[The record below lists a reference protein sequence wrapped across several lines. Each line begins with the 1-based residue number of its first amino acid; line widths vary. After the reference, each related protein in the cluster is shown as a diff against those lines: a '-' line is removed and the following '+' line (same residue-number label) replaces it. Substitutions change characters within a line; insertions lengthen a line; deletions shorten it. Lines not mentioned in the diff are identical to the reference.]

1 MVSVHPWSVGVN
13 CPCILLLAMKSMQ
26 EEFQVAVI
34 CGLILIVE
42 RQKSVNVD
50 GSENVVKF
58 KRWNILVA
66 SNE

>member
-1 MVSVHPWSVGVN
+1 
-13 CPCILLLAMKSMQ
+13 MQ

-58 KRWNILVA
+58 KRWNIKVA